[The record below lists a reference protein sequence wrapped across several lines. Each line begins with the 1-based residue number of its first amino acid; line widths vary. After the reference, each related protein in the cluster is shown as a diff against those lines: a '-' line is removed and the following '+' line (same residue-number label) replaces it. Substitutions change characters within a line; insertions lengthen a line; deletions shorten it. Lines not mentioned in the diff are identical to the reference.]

1 MGVMMLKENK
11 IVCPECGIEIN
22 ISNTIKKQI
31 REIKLELK
39 RKLNDLLEVNNKQQE
54 YLIQGKYLH
63 DEISMKER
71 QIEYLKKEIE
81 EKVKQTQEI
90 IILLAKIETDKLRLE
105 TRAKQ
110 KINEKIC

>member
-1 MGVMMLKENK
+1 MMLKENK
-11 IVCPECGIEIN
+11 IVCPECGIEFN

>member
-1 MGVMMLKENK
+1 MMLKENK

-31 REIKLELK
+31 QLELK

-90 IILLAKIETDKLRLE
+90 TILLAKIETDKLRLE

>member
-1 MGVMMLKENK
+1 M
-11 IVCPECGIEIN
+11 
-22 ISNTIKKQI
+22 
-31 REIKLELK
+31 ELK
-39 RKLNDLLEVNNKQQE
+39 RKLNDLLEVNNKQRE